1 MTAMFEWSSAHPGS
15 YEQLQLRYR
24 NFAEIEAQGV
34 SSLYVEL
41 AECVASSE
49 ALLTFIAALPQARQQ
64 PNLVFAAVRHLYGT
78 PRDSQH
84 FTALVAQH
92 PDAIRDIILSHTT
105 QTNEPGRCAVLLP
118 VLALLPQP
126 LALLEVGASAG
137 LCLLPDYW
145 AYDYGHI
152 CIPAQQRSAE
162 PAPVFPCQVN
172 AATPLPERMPEI
184 IWRAGLDLNPLTLS
198 DPEHM
203 AWLKTLVW
211 PGQEQ
216 RAERLDAAIRVAQ
229 GHAPAVIAGDLV
241 ADLAALAQTAPDHA
255 TLVVFHSAVL
265 AYVTHEQRQRFMD
278 SVAELGA
285 VWISHEA
292 PQVLPM
298 FAAKLRHSIPSRHF
312 LLAVNGEPVA
322 ATNPHGL
329 ALEWFEGALP
339 LQKKGFRASPE

>member
-34 SSLYVEL
+34 SPLYAEL

-49 ALLTFIAALPQARQQ
+49 ELLSFIAALPQARQQ

-84 FTALVAQH
+84 FMELVSQH
-92 PDAIRDIILSHTT
+92 PDAIRQMILSHTT

-152 CIPAQQRSAE
+152 CIPAQQRGAQ

-172 AATPLPERMPEI
+172 AATPLPEHMPEI
-184 IWRAGLDLNPLTLS
+184 IWRAGLDLNPLALS
-198 DPEHM
+198 DPQQM

-211 PGQEQ
+211 PEQEQ
-216 RAERLDAAIRVAQ
+216 RAARLDAAIRVAQ
-229 GHAPAVIAGDLV
+229 LHAPAVFAGDLV
-241 ADLAALAQTAPDHA
+241 ADLASLAETAPAHA
-255 TLVVFHSAVL
+255 TLVIFHSAVL

-278 SVAELGA
+278 SVAALGA
-285 VWISHEA
+285 LWISNEA
-292 PQVLPM
+292 PQVLPII
-298 FAAKLRHSIPSRHF
+298 AAKLKGSIPNRHF

-322 ATNPHGL
+322 ATDPHGL
-329 ALEWFEGALP
+329 ALEWFSDQEPGL
-339 LQKKGFRASPE
+339 S